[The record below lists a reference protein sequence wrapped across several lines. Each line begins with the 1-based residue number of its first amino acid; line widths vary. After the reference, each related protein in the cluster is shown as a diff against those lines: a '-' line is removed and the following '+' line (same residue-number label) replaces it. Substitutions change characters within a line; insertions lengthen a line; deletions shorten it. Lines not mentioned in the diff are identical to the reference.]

1 MILSVKNL
9 KKTFKDGD
17 KVLEV
22 LKGVSFNLNKGDILT
37 IKGPSG
43 SGKSTLLSL
52 LGTLDQPDSGEII
65 IDNNNLKDIKDYDLI
80 RNTHIGFIFQFHN
93 LISELNV
100 VENVTIPTLIAG
112 KKIDEAYVNELFDY
126 FDLSNRKKSFP
137 LDLSGGE
144 KQRISAMRA
153 IINKPSIVIADEP
166 TGNLDEHNA
175 IKMIELFQKLNHDF
189 NLTFVIAT
197 HDKKVFNIPPPNIIW
212 SDFNINFLINLPN

>member
-17 KVLEV
+17 KALEV
-22 LKGVSFNLNKGDILT
+22 LKGVSFDLCKGDILT

-52 LGTLDQPDSGEII
+52 LGTLDQPDSGELI
-65 IDNNNLKDIKDYDLI
+65 IDNKSLKDVKDYDLI

-93 LISELNV
+93 LIAELNV

-112 KKIDEAYVNELFDY
+112 KKIDTDYVDELFDY

-144 KQRISAMRA
+144 KQRVSAMRA

-175 IKMIELFQKLNHDF
+175 IKMIDLFEKLNHDF
-189 NLTFVIAT
+189 NLTFIIAT
-197 HDKKVFNIPPPNIIW
+197 HDEKVFNIG
-212 SDFNINFLINLPN
+212 SKKMKLYDGNLLKL

>member
-1 MILSVKNL
+1 M
-9 KKTFKDGD
+9 
-17 KVLEV
+17 
-22 LKGVSFNLNKGDILT
+22 
-37 IKGPSG
+37 
-43 SGKSTLLSL
+43 

-65 IDNNNLKDIKDYDLI
+65 INQKNLKDVKDYDLI

-93 LISELNV
+93 LIAELNV

-112 KKIDEAYVNELFDY
+112 KKIDTDYVGELFEY

-144 KQRISAMRA
+144 KQRVSAMRA

-175 IKMIELFQKLNHDF
+175 IKMIDLFQKLNQDF

-197 HDKKVFNIPPPNIIW
+197 HDEKVFSIG
-212 SDFNINFLINLPN
+212 SKKTNLYDGNLLEL

>member
-144 KQRISAMRA
+144 KQRISVMRA

-175 IKMIELFQKLNHDF
+175 IKMIDLFQKLNHDF

-197 HDKKVFNIPPPNIIW
+197 HDEKVFNIG
-212 SDFNINFLINLPN
+212 DKKMNLYDGILL